1 MSRGQRIGLLAIAA
15 VVAIGAIVIASSGGG
30 GDDNKPSAPAVERI
44 EVREGKPVGGI
55 RDIAVKKGDVV
66 RLVVSSDAEHE
77 IHVHGYDITKDA
89 APGKPAEF
97 RFTADIEGVFEA
109 EIEDEKEQIAKLTVS
124 PS

>member
-1 MSRGQRIGLLAIAA
+1 MSPRQRIGLLVLAA
-15 VVAIGAIVIASSGGG
+15 VVAVVAIVAASGGG
-30 GDDNKPSAPAVERI
+30 DKDSKESQPAVERI
-44 EVREGKPVGGI
+44 QVRDGKPVGGI
-55 RDIAVKKGDVV
+55 RKIVVKKGDVV

-77 IHVHGYDITKDA
+77 IHVHGYDLMKDA